1 MTTRRTFLK
10 YSALSIGAFAVGPEF
25 GAFAADVRPLIEG
38 VAQACRRLAPLGWG
52 EMLKDAT
59 GGQLDIAAADLKDEL
74 NKPLAIDRTYPGFG
88 DFALSATRAVEP
100 GIPDRSLL
108 YQRSLRPPSLRTG
121 RVSILE
127 DSRLWRRWMRSR
139 IMSTAPNHRPS
150 MLFGRASMR
159 CLRRSRVERRG
170 ESSVSWFTPCNI
182 VTRRCPCMGAMPNS
196 ASLVPASQGWE
207 QSNRSTMRE
216 HAISPRWTRR
226 SLSNFASCR
235 VVSRCIL
242 QPSSRGGADL
252 GLRILCP
259 TMTS

>member
-38 VAQACRRLAPLGWG
+38 VAQACRRLAPLGGG
-52 EMLKDAT
+52 EMLKDAP

-196 ASLVPASQGWE
+196 ASLVRRRKAGNHRTALRCASTQFRLVGPGAAFRISRRAASFRGVSCSRVQGAE
-207 QSNRSTMRE
+207 RSW
-216 HAISPRWTRR
+216 ASGSFARR
-226 SLSNFASCR
+226 
-235 VVSRCIL
+235 
-242 QPSSRGGADL
+242 
-252 GLRILCP
+252 
-259 TMTS
+259 

>member
-127 DSRLWRRWMRSR
+127 DSRLWRRGPRHGLSLRSR
-139 IMSTAPNHRPS
+139 RRIRGFWAPRP
-150 MLFGRASMR
+150 
-159 CLRRSRVERRG
+159 RRG
-170 ESSVSWFTPCNI
+170 CVGH
-182 VTRRCPCMGAMPNS
+182 RAQGA
-196 ASLVPASQGWE
+196 W
-207 QSNRSTMRE
+207 
-216 HAISPRWTRR
+216 
-226 SLSNFASCR
+226 
-235 VVSRCIL
+235 
-242 QPSSRGGADL
+242 RGG
-252 GLRILCP
+252 
-259 TMTS
+259 